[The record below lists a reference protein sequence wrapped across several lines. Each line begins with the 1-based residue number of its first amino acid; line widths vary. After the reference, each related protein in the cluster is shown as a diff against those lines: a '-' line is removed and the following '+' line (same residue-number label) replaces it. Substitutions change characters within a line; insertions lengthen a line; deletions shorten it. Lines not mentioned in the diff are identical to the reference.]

1 MVACLG
7 ESTGSPAK
15 TDFISTATA
24 AIRARVFV
32 LCASNHDACLYKFA
46 FLKRPALGTPD
57 DKKYFFFKFEGRPA
71 DTRKRELIQACVLG
85 VWTCMRRLNMECVAR
100 AHDKVILEIQCLIK
114 CFRMEGKKRG

>member
-46 FLKRPALGTPD
+46 FLKRPALGTPH
-57 DKKYFFFKFEGRPA
+57 DKKYIFFQVWGKARRYKKKGTYTGMRA
-71 DTRKRELIQACVLG
+71 RG
-85 VWTCMRRLNMECVAR
+85 VDVHAASEYGVRHSSAR
-100 AHDKVILEIQCLIK
+100 
-114 CFRMEGKKRG
+114 

>member
-15 TDFISTATA
+15 TDFIPTATG

-57 DKKYFFFKFEGRPA
+57 DKKYIFFKFEGRPA
-71 DTRKRELIQACVLG
+71 DTRKRELIRTGMRARG
-85 VWTCMRRLNMECVAR
+85 VDVHAASEYGVRRSSAR
-100 AHDKVILEIQCLIK
+100 
-114 CFRMEGKKRG
+114 